1 MPELPEVETVRRGLE
16 PAMVGRVF
24 ARVETRRRDLRFPL
38 PERMAERLQGRAL
51 EHLGRRSKYLIARVS
66 GGDVLI
72 MHLGMSGRFT
82 ITPCEVRRTDAGAQ
96 SRADRP
102 SSGRWQSQNSAG
114 DARASAPH
122 PNPLPIIASAGQWG
136 EGTVGA
142 FAHETGADP
151 KHDHVVFEMEAASGR
166 RLRGASSGLSRIVY
180 NDPRRFGFMLMVP
193 EAEFESHPLIRD
205 LGPEPLGNA
214 LTAQYLAGRAAG
226 RKADLKAFLMDQ
238 RNIAGL
244 GNIYVAEALF
254 RAGLS
259 PNRAASCLADRR
271 GRPTQRAER
280 LVPAIRQVLEDAIA
294 AGGSTLKD
302 YRAAD
307 GALGYFQH
315 QFLVYGRAGEACA
328 RPGCRGI
335 VRRSI
340 QGGRSTFH
348 CSACQR

>member
-24 ARVETRRRDLRFPL
+24 AHVEARRPDLRFPL
-38 PERMAERLQGRAL
+38 PERMAERLQGRTL
-51 EHLGRRSKYLIARVS
+51 THLGRRSKYLIARVS

-82 ITPCEVRRTDAGAQ
+82 ITPCEVRRTGAGAQ

-102 SSGRWQSQNSAG
+102 SSGRWQSQNNAG

-122 PNPLPIIASAGQWG
+122 PVPLSIAGAGQWG
-136 EGTVGA
+136 DGTVGA
-142 FAHETGADP
+142 FVHETGGDP
-151 KHDHVVFEMEAASGR
+151 KHDHVVFEMSAGPAVGR
-166 RLRGASSGLSRIVY
+166 GKARGPAHRIVY
-180 NDPRRFGFMLMVP
+180 NDPRRFGFMVMVP
-193 EAEFESHPLIRD
+193 EAQFEAHPLIRD
-205 LGPEPLGNA
+205 LGPEPLGNG
-214 LTAQYLAGRAAG
+214 LTAHYLAERASG

-259 PNRAASCLADRR
+259 PNRSASCLADAR
-271 GRPTQRAER
+271 GRPTVRADR

-294 AGGSTLKD
+294 AGGSTLRD

-315 QFLVYGRAGEACA
+315 TFAVYDREGAACC
-328 RPGCRGI
+328 RTGCTGTIRRI
-335 VRRSI
+335 V
-340 QGGRSTFH
+340 QGGRSTFY
-348 CSACQR
+348 CPKCQR

>member
-16 PAMVGRVF
+16 PAMVGRRIVRLE
-24 ARVETRRRDLRFPL
+24 ARRPDLRFAL
-38 PERMAERLQGRAL
+38 PERFAERVEGRRI
-51 EHLGRRSKYLIARVS
+51 EHLGRRSKYLVARIE
-66 GGDVLI
+66 GGENLI
-72 MHLGMSGRFT
+72 MHLGMTGRFT
-82 ITPCEVRRTDAGAQ
+82 IEGVRQ
-96 SRADRP
+96 
-102 SSGRWQSQNSAG
+102 
-114 DARASAPH
+114 
-122 PNPLPIIASAGQWG
+122 G
-136 EGTVGA
+136 EFV
-142 FAHETGADP
+142 HETGADP
-151 KHDHVVFEMEAASGR
+151 KHDHVVFEMVDGKGRAA
-166 RLRGASSGLSRIVY
+166 SRIVY
-180 NDPRRFGFMLMVP
+180 NDPRRFGFMVMVRQ
-193 EAEFESHPLIRD
+193 EEFEAHALIRN

-214 LTAQYLAGRAAG
+214 LSADYLAAQAAG

-259 PNRAASCLADRR
+259 PNRCAACLADSK
-271 GRPTQRAER
+271 GRPTGRAHR

-294 AGGSTLKD
+294 AGGSTLRD
-302 YRAAD
+302 YRATD

-315 QFLVYGRAGEACA
+315 QFLVYGRAGEACR